1 MELELE
7 QMELEYDASNDID
20 DPFTA
25 FLDARQNSGH
35 SVALRHG

>member
-7 QMELEYDASNDID
+7 QAELGDDANSNID

-35 SVALRHG
+35 AVGLPRL